1 MNVNVIAIG
10 IETVIE
16 DQWCV
21 HKRTRIHQ
29 AASLTNLHLFNIEYE
44 AAVENVESHSTFP
57 TEEQNLVIGDLMGQA
72 HIGGHP
78 LRFVD
83 FRSCNFLP
91 YVTTD
96 VITLDGIDDAFLIDS
111 TSKGEDVIVLKDA
124 K

>member
-16 DQWCV
+16 DQWRV

-29 AASLTNLHLFNIEYE
+29 AASLTNLHLLNIEYE

-83 FRSCNFLP
+83 FWRCNFLP